1 MSRIDYFAF
10 KPVVDD
16 PKIDD
21 FVAEDGGDAAILI
34 GLLLPAVQ
42 KAEVEPEPIDDF
54 SAATDDPAGFTL
66 VELLVVI

>member
-10 KPVVDD
+10 KPVEDD
-16 PKIDD
+16 PVIDD
-21 FVAEDGGDAAILI
+21 FAAEDGEDAAILI

-42 KAEVEPEPIDDF
+42 KAEVEPEPADDF
-54 SAATDDPAGFTL
+54 AAATDDPSGFTL